1 MNGSTNVLAIAGD
14 ISLFGLRAVTDA
26 FRRPFEVAQIRR
38 QLAEVGSKSLPL
50 IVASGFALGA
60 VLTLHTRGTL
70 VTFGATAWIPTVQA
84 LAFFVEIGP
93 LVTGLLVAGR
103 VGSGIGAVLS
113 NMRATEQIDAIESLS
128 VDSFKFLVVPRIVAC
143 TLALPLLT
151 LFLDFSALLGGFVS
165 EYAASRLS
173 FQLYISRAFSAV
185 RLVELLSAD
194 AEDGRLRIR
203 DRHHLLVYRLHHR
216 RRCGRR
222 GTRGDQRRGGLVPG
236 DHFSGCAADQVHL
249 LHLSGDGGTMSGGPA
264 VVLQH
269 VSKSFGEK
277 PILRDVSFQVR
288 AGEALCILGRSGTG
302 KSVTLKLI
310 ISLLK
315 PEQGQIWIEG
325 EDITGLHASDLSR
338 VRRKMGFL
346 FQGAA
351 LFDSLTLYENLALPL
366 LRLTSKSPA
375 QVEVII
381 DRVLREVGLS
391 DDKQKMPSE
400 LSGGMRKRAGLAR
413 ALVLEPRILLVD
425 EPSSGLDRITA
436 SEIDELLLR
445 EKVERRT
452 TLIVVTHD
460 VRGARRIAD
469 RIAVLNQ
476 GRLIADGTVEEVQHS
491 ENEIARSLLS
501 E

>member
-1 MNGSTNVLAIAGD
+1 M
-14 ISLFGLRAVTDA
+14 
-26 FRRPFEVAQIRR
+26 
-38 QLAEVGSKSLPL
+38 
-50 IVASGFALGA
+50 
-60 VLTLHTRGTL
+60 
-70 VTFGATAWIPTVQA
+70 
-84 LAFFVEIGP
+84 
-93 LVTGLLVAGR
+93 
-103 VGSGIGAVLS
+103 
-113 NMRATEQIDAIESLS
+113 
-128 VDSFKFLVVPRIVAC
+128 
-143 TLALPLLT
+143 
-151 LFLDFSALLGGFVS
+151 
-165 EYAASRLS
+165 
-173 FQLYISRAFSAV
+173 
-185 RLVELLSAD
+185 
-194 AEDGRLRIR
+194 
-203 DRHHLLVYRLHHR
+203 
-216 RRCGRR
+216 
-222 GTRGDQRRGGLVPG
+222 RGG
-236 DHFSGCAADQVHL
+236 AA
-249 LHLSGDGGTMSGGPA
+249 PA
-264 VVLQH
+264 VVLQQ

-277 PILRDVSFQVR
+277 PILRDVSFQVG

-315 PEQGQIWIEG
+315 PEQGHIWIEG

-375 QVEVII
+375 QVEVVI
-381 DRVLREVGLS
+381 DRVLREVGLA

-445 EKVERRT
+445 EKVEHRT

-460 VRGARRIAD
+460 VRGARCLAD
-469 RIAVLNQ
+469 RIAVLDQ
-476 GRLIADGTVEEVQHS
+476 GRLIADGTVEEVQQS
-491 ENEIARSLLS
+491 ENEIARSLMS

>member
-1 MNGSTNVLAIAGD
+1 M
-14 ISLFGLRAVTDA
+14 
-26 FRRPFEVAQIRR
+26 
-38 QLAEVGSKSLPL
+38 
-50 IVASGFALGA
+50 
-60 VLTLHTRGTL
+60 
-70 VTFGATAWIPTVQA
+70 
-84 LAFFVEIGP
+84 
-93 LVTGLLVAGR
+93 
-103 VGSGIGAVLS
+103 
-113 NMRATEQIDAIESLS
+113 
-128 VDSFKFLVVPRIVAC
+128 
-143 TLALPLLT
+143 
-151 LFLDFSALLGGFVS
+151 
-165 EYAASRLS
+165 
-173 FQLYISRAFSAV
+173 
-185 RLVELLSAD
+185 
-194 AEDGRLRIR
+194 
-203 DRHHLLVYRLHHR
+203 
-216 RRCGRR
+216 
-222 GTRGDQRRGGLVPG
+222 
-236 DHFSGCAADQVHL
+236 
-249 LHLSGDGGTMSGGPA
+249 
-264 VVLQH
+264 
-269 VSKSFGEK
+269 SKSFGEK

-302 KSVTLKLI
+302 KSVTLKPI

-315 PEQGQIWIEG
+315 PEQGRIWVEG
-325 EDITGLHASDLSR
+325 EEITGLHASDLSR

-366 LRLTSKSPA
+366 FRLTSKSPA
-375 QVEVII
+375 EVDAII
-381 DRVLREVGLS
+381 DRVLRDVGLG
-391 DDKQKMPSE
+391 DDRQRMPSE

-469 RIAVLNQ
+469 RIAILNQ

-491 ENEIARSLLS
+491 ENEIARSLIS